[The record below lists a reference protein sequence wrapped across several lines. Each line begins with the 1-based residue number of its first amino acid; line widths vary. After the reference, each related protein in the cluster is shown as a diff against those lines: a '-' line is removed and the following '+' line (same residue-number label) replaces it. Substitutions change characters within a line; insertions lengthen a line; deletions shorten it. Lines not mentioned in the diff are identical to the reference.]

1 MPACTGC
8 AKKSW
13 PRGDRINSFK
23 KSPYS
28 IYAHYMKILIAKPG
42 GIGDTLLLLPALI
55 ELRRTFGEVEID
67 VAGNR
72 EVLSLF
78 ENAGVISRALNFE
91 DRLITQLF
99 SPRPNERARSFL
111 AQYDR
116 LFFLIEDDGIISE
129 NLNAVS
135 TDYIIAS
142 SVQKQELLPQWKYLA
157 TIMGL
162 DTIDE
167 EFYREAFPK
176 SGGKGTANRITIH
189 PGSGSKSKRWP
200 LERFIELIEQ
210 LSHKYPFQLELLTGY
225 AEDDISPMLK
235 RDAMIDTCTLHH
247 NEPLSSVLKLIQE
260 SLIFIGND
268 SGIAHLAGLSG
279 TPSIIL
285 FGPSNPTVWKPLGKN
300 ISIILP
306 DDGSKNIGNISIGRV
321 AEELDIFF
329 RRSA

>member
-1 MPACTGC
+1 
-8 AKKSW
+8 
-13 PRGDRINSFK
+13 
-23 KSPYS
+23 
-28 IYAHYMKILIAKPG
+28 MKILIAKPG

-78 ENAGVISRALNFE
+78 ENKGIISRAINFE

-99 SPRPNERARSFL
+99 SPCPNERARSFL
-111 AQYDR
+111 AQYDK
-116 LFFLIEDDGIISE
+116 LFFLIEADGIITE

-142 SVQKQELLPQWKYLA
+142 SVQKKELLPQWKYLA

-162 DTIDE
+162 NTVDE
-167 EFYREAFPK
+167 EFYREAFSP
-176 SGGKGTANRITIH
+176 SGEKGKANRITMH

-210 LSHKYPFQLELLTGY
+210 LSHKHPFQIELLTGS
-225 AEDDISPMLK
+225 AEEDISPMLLK
-235 RDAMIDTCTLHH
+235 SDATIDTCTLHH
-247 NEPLSSVLKLIQE
+247 NEPLSWVLKLIQE

-279 TPSIIL
+279 TPAFVL
-285 FGPSNPTVWKPLGKN
+285 FGPSNPVVWKPIGKN

-321 AEELDIFF
+321 VEELDDFF
-329 RRSA
+329 RRSL